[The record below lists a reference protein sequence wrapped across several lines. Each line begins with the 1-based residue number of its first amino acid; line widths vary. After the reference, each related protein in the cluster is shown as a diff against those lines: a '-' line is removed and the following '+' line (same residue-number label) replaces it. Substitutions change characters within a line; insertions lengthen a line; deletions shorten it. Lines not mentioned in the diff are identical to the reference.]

1 MRLFRTRENADGGSP
16 AGPPAVSEPTV
27 VVAVVGSLPLAAQL
41 PALLPPEWAILDA
54 RPDSIGGAELIV
66 LTSAT
71 GSAVT
76 AARTAAPLAGVIG
89 LVDALTPTSVIVD
102 ILEAGAD
109 ACVRSADPLVIAGHV
124 AACYRRRSD
133 AGHFLA
139 S

>member
-1 MRLFRTRENADGGSP
+1 MRLFRTRENADGGPP
-16 AGPPAVSEPTV
+16 ADPPAVSEPTV
-27 VVAVVGSLPLAAQL
+27 VVAVVGSLPLAARL

-54 RPDSIGGAELIV
+54 RPDSIGGAELVV

-109 ACVRSADPLVIAGHV
+109 ACVRSADPLVIAGHL
-124 AACYRRRSD
+124 AACYRRRLD